1 MENKIDYIV
10 NGEMIET
17 NSNNATQ
24 ERLIVYK
31 NLIEKV

>member
-1 MENKIDYIV
+1 MENNMDYIV
-10 NGEMIET
+10 NGKMIEI
-17 NSNNATQ
+17 NSNNAAQ

>member
-10 NGEMIET
+10 NGKMIET
-17 NSNNATQ
+17 NSNNAAQ
-24 ERLIVYK
+24 ERLIGYK

>member
-1 MENKIDYIV
+1 MKNKIDYIV
-10 NGEMIET
+10 NGKMIET
-17 NSNNATQ
+17 NSNNEPQ

>member
-10 NGEMIET
+10 NGKMIET
-17 NSNNATQ
+17 NSNNTAQ